1 MFQKRFL
8 CMLTLASML
17 TFTGCQ
23 TAPKPEEKR
32 DGAAD
37 TKAINALRAQFT
49 AAFNS
54 NDPAALA
61 AIYTDDGIVMPANQA
76 IVEGKQAIQAFYEAM
91 FKQNAAKIALTPLET
106 RVAGDWAYDRGN
118 GTITVIQKSAKPAK
132 SGKSGKPIEQSSR
145 YLVIV
150 QRQVDG
156 SWKLYRVI
164 DSGNAASGNAPPSR
178 ATGKKKSRRNR

>member
-1 MFQKRFL
+1 MF
-8 CMLTLASML
+8 

-32 DGAAD
+32 DEAAEM
-37 TKAINALRAQFT
+37 KAINELRARFI

-61 AIYTDDGIVMPANQA
+61 ATYTDDAIVMPANQA
-76 IVEGKQAIQAFYEAM
+76 VVEGKQAIQAFYEAM

-118 GTITVIQKSAKPAK
+118 GTITVTQK
-132 SGKSGKPIEQSSR
+132 SGKSGKPTEQSSK

-150 QRQVDG
+150 KRQADG
-156 SWKLYRVI
+156 SWKLYRDI
-164 DSGNAASGNAPPSR
+164 DSGNAGNAPIAR
-178 ATGKKKSRRNR
+178 AAGKKKSKRK